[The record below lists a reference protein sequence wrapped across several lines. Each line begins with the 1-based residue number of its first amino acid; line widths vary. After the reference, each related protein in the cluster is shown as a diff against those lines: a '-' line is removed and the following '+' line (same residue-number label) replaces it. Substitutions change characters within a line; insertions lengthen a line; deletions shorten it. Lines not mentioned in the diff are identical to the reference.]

1 MKSCCVDRYEITTF
15 LSLLVSFQENE
26 QRRIQEI
33 RAEKRRQ
40 AQEEMKKKKGRLMI
54 ALRDIF
60 KSALTTHTELD
71 TPIVTRQ
78 IIVIQHEK
86 ACLF

>member
-1 MKSCCVDRYEITTF
+1 M
-15 LSLLVSFQENE
+15 SFQENE

-54 ALRDIF
+54 ALLDIF
-60 KSALTTHTELD
+60 KGTPLTTHTRNWIFRL
-71 TPIVTRQ
+71 
-78 IIVIQHEK
+78 
-86 ACLF
+86 

>member
-1 MKSCCVDRYEITTF
+1 M
-15 LSLLVSFQENE
+15 SFQENE

-54 ALRDIF
+54 ALRDVF
-60 KSALTTHTELD
+60 KSTLTTHTELD
-71 TPIVTRQ
+71 IPIVTWQ
-78 IIVIQHEK
+78 IIVI
-86 ACLF
+86 